1 MQLSDKF
8 SYYRRAFWHFR
19 KGGVSQ
25 VRKFQRSGYSTSRAL
40 IEYRK
45 NRQQGLT
52 ALVDVPFEAVPVQTE
67 LNTPAG
73 YELHYAETKPLDY
86 TKTFPTITVA
96 AIFDDFSWQAW
107 DPEFN
112 LIPVTPHS
120 WYETLQNTHIDLLLV
135 ESAWAGNN
143 GAWKSHLTGPN
154 APSMPLISLVSYCAE
169 RNIPTV
175 FWNKEDPP
183 HYQDFLNSARLFDHV
198 FTTDSNKIPD
208 YQRDLGHNNIH
219 TLIFAAQPEIHSP
232 VAPLAGRHDRGVA
245 FAGSYFAHKY
255 PERRKQMDYL
265 LAGAQQA
272 AQKTY
277 NSFEIYSRFFGH
289 EERYQFPAQYS
300 SNVIGSVPYSQMLTA
315 YKAHKV
321 ILNVNSVVDSPTM
334 CARRIFEVIASGT
347 PVVSGSSAAIRTYF
361 EADEVYIADDER
373 EAELQIRALL
383 NSEELR
389 KRVVLKAQRKIW
401 KEHTYSH
408 RAQAILDAVKIQAE
422 PDEKSIL
429 ARHLVSL
436 ILPTVRPDKLQNII
450 QNVSTQQ
457 GVDIELV
464 LGTHGFALTK
474 EQQKQLTEGL
484 PGVTVKVL
492 ELPQHLTLGECL
504 NTLIDQAS
512 GQIISKMDD
521 DDIYGPYYLQDQ
533 INFLKLSHADVV
545 GKHTRM
551 MHIKSEDLYVKY
563 QPGHEMQATTFV
575 AGPTITGWAE
585 IFKELGF
592 ARKTIGED
600 TDFLERCLDA
610 GYKIYS
616 TDSSNFI
623 QVREGDATGSDHTW
637 EIDTL
642 EILANGVLI
651 GQMSPPRNIYNLN
664 Q

>member
-1 MQLSDKF
+1 
-8 SYYRRAFWHFR
+8 
-19 KGGVSQ
+19 
-25 VRKFQRSGYSTSRAL
+25 
-40 IEYRK
+40 
-45 NRQQGLT
+45 
-52 ALVDVPFEAVPVQTE
+52 
-67 LNTPAG
+67 
-73 YELHYAETKPLDY
+73 
-86 TKTFPTITVA
+86 
-96 AIFDDFSWQAW
+96 
-107 DPEFN
+107 
-112 LIPVTPHS
+112 
-120 WYETLQNTHIDLLLV
+120 
-135 ESAWAGNN
+135 
-143 GAWKSHLTGPN
+143 
-154 APSMPLISLVSYCAE
+154 
-169 RNIPTV
+169 
-175 FWNKEDPP
+175 
-183 HYQDFLNSARLFDHV
+183 
-198 FTTDSNKIPD
+198 
-208 YQRDLGHNNIH
+208 
-219 TLIFAAQPEIHSP
+219 
-232 VAPLAGRHDRGVA
+232 
-245 FAGSYFAHKY
+245 
-255 PERRKQMDYL
+255 
-265 LAGAQQA
+265 
-272 AQKTY
+272 
-277 NSFEIYSRFFGH
+277 
-289 EERYQFPAQYS
+289 
-300 SNVIGSVPYSQMLTA
+300 MLTA

-347 PVVSGSSAAIRTYF
+347 PIVSGSSAAIRTYF
-361 EADEVYIADDER
+361 DADEVYIAENER

-383 NSEELR
+383 NSDELR
-389 KRVVLKAQRKIW
+389 NRVVLKAQRKIW
-401 KEHTYSH
+401 NEHTYSH

-429 ARHLVSL
+429 AKHLVSL

-464 LGTHGFALTK
+464 LGTHGFTLSAKQL
-474 EQQKQLTEGL
+474 KQLTEGL
-484 PGVTVKVL
+484 PGVTVKVI

-504 NTLIDQAS
+504 NTLIDRAS

-592 ARKTIGED
+592 VRKTIGED
-600 TDFLERCLDA
+600 TDFLERCINA

-623 QVREGDATGSDHTW
+623 QVREGDSTGSDHTW

-642 EILANGVLI
+642 EILANGILI
-651 GQMSPPRNIYNLN
+651 GRMSLPPPPRIYNLK